1 MTDLSSSQPARAD
14 LVAVGALTLSLV
26 SVAIGAT
33 FAKRLFPLVG
43 PEGATALR
51 LIVAAVLMTAI
62 FRPWRIDL
70 RVGWRS
76 LLIYGIVLGVMN
88 LAFYKALSTIPLGI
102 AIAIEFTG
110 PLTVAVLTSR
120 RRSDFLWIALAVIG
134 VALLLPIRG
143 GAQQVEWRGIG
154 FAFVAGA
161 CWGIYIIAGKHAG
174 RAHGPAA
181 AAGGMVIAAL
191 IAIPVGVAHGGAR
204 LLGIEALGFGL
215 FVGVLSSAIPYSLEI
230 VALRRLPAN
239 TFGTLLSAEPA
250 VGALMGLLLLGEMLS
265 ASQWFAIGLI
275 VCSSVG
281 TALNATPGKVI
292 EQLV

>member
-1 MTDLSSSQPARAD
+1 MTEPSQPTRIDPFAFA
-14 LVAVGALTLSLV
+14 ALAGSLV
-26 SVAIGAT
+26 SVTVGAT
-33 FAKRLFPLVG
+33 FAKQLFPLVG

-51 LIVAAVLMTAI
+51 LIVAAILMAAV

-70 RVGWRS
+70 KAGWRS
-76 LLIYGIVLGVMN
+76 LLVYGIVLGVMN
-88 LAFYKALSTIPLGI
+88 LSFYKALATIPLGV

-110 PLTVAVLTSR
+110 PLAVAVLTSC

-134 VALLLPIRG
+134 VALLLPFHG

-154 FAFVAGA
+154 LALVAGA

-191 IAIPVGVAHGGAR
+191 IAIPVGLSHGGAK
-204 LLGIEALGFGL
+204 LLGLDTLGMALL
-215 FVGVLSSAIPYSLEI
+215 VGILSSAIPYSLEI

-250 VGALMGLLLLGEMLS
+250 VGALMGLLLLGELLS
-265 ASQWFAIGLI
+265 PAQWLAIGLI

-281 TALNATPGKVI
+281 TALNAKPGEAV
-292 EQLV
+292 EQPA